1 MIEMVK
7 PEGSMWSDD
16 QWKAISLSG
25 DHILVAA
32 AAGSGKT
39 AVLVER
45 IIRKIMNE
53 EQGFSVDRL
62 LVATFTKAAAAEMRQ
77 RIREA
82 LDKEL
87 EKEPDNAHL
96 RRQLAL
102 LGKASITTL
111 HSFCLEVIRRYY
123 QWIPLDP
130 GFRILNENEA
140 ELLRQEILEELFE
153 ERYGESE
160 DGGIFLRLA
169 DWFSGERS
177 DDALYLLVQK
187 LYDFS
192 RSHSWPDAWLR
203 KMASN
208 FTVSDP
214 ADLDDSPWVKSIVKD
229 AKLSMAGAAGLLH
242 QAISIAMLPGGPA
255 PYVDNLRDDLE
266 MVESLRE
273 CLEDFPWNALYDA
286 FQTISFGKLKS
297 CRKDET
303 DPDLQDRVKELRD
316 NVKKILTDLKSSLF
330 GRSSET
336 FLSELHEVAPVMAEL
351 SEVVILF
358 GQRYQEEKRSRGLVD
373 FSDLEHYCLQILRHP
388 ESSVDQ
394 LLPSDAAIEYRKHFD
409 EVLLDEYQD
418 TNSVQED
425 IVKLISRDQ
434 PGNRFMVG
442 DVKQSI
448 YRFRLADPGLF
459 LDKYGRY
466 GVEDNEGTVIDLA
479 RNFRS
484 RHQVLDAVNVI
495 FRQMMNEVVAEITYD
510 ERAEL
515 VYGASFPEM
524 PDHES
529 NVSYTP
535 ELLLIDRGNGGK
547 SGDADSSESEDNAL
561 LQEGEWVEMET
572 AQLEARAIATKIKE
586 MTGEAGNPPLLIY
599 DKTFKKMRPV
609 VHGDIVILLRSAY
622 IWGPLIMEELRQQGI
637 SADGEQNQGY
647 FQATEVAIMLS
658 LLQVIDNPQQD
669 IPLAS
674 VLRSPIVGLSEE
686 ELAQIRLCASGPFY
700 EAMIAAAGMEDGSKR
715 HTQGESQELL
725 HAVTDEIA
733 ATLEYSV
740 NRDDTVP
747 FQSSN
752 QTATTEPFSLEL
764 QYKMQGFLTK
774 LEGWRK
780 EARTG
785 SLGDLIWNIYQ
796 ETGYMDWV
804 GGLPGGGQRQ
814 GNLTALYDRA
824 VQYEQTTASRGLF
837 RFLTFISRL
846 RDHGSDLG
854 SAGRSDKQ
862 DNAVRIMT
870 IHKSKGLEFPVV
882 FLAGIAKTFN
892 QQDLNSPFLM
902 HKDLGFG
909 PKFVD
914 QGMRVSY
921 PTLPNLAIRRRAQQ
935 ELLAEEMRV
944 LYVGLT
950 RPKEKLILVGTLKD
964 LTKKISSWAQV
975 QSHQPY
981 LLPDYVLSRGR
992 SYIDWIGPALIR
1004 HPDAEILR
1012 GMGGV
1017 TEPPAPVLNGD
1028 PSTWIVSILSA
1039 DELSQGLIVS
1049 IDADQEI
1056 SQHREQK
1063 LQAMLNRETIPL
1075 SAIGNS
1081 TETDIADMEKIESK
1095 LAWKYP
1101 YAIASTLSAKTSV
1114 TEMKKLLSLQDIPS
1128 LDLVEEKQIQQHPD
1142 STLQLRRPKFM
1153 EEKSMSPTE
1162 RGTVYHTL
1170 MQHIPLHGE
1179 TVDSAMVQ
1187 ETLNRLV
1194 ELQIVTK
1201 DQADMIG
1208 LDEVV
1213 AMYASEIGTRL
1224 LAATWVERELP
1235 FSYALSATE
1244 AYQGLRFVKELSSA
1258 DEQES
1263 LKVLTDLENETVL
1276 IQGVVD
1282 CIFRVDGKLVLL
1294 DYKSDRVLEQRGGV
1308 EALAEQYRFQLELY
1322 GKALEDIMGEPVS
1335 EKWLYFFD
1343 GSHLVQI

>member
-1 MIEMVK
+1 MGHAVQDARRRYTVSVLVK

-53 EQGFSVDRL
+53 EEGFSVDRL

-87 EKEPDNAHL
+87 EKEPDNGHL

-102 LGKASITTL
+102 LGRASITTL

-130 GFRILNENEA
+130 GFRILNVNEA
-140 ELLRQEILEELFE
+140 ELLRQEILEQLFE
-153 ERYGESE
+153 EKYGEAE
-160 DGGIFLRLA
+160 DGGVFLRLA

-203 KMASN
+203 QMASN
-208 FTVSDP
+208 FSISDSSE
-214 ADLDDSPWVKSIVKD
+214 LDDSPWVHSIVKD
-229 AKLSMAGAAGLLH
+229 AKLSIAGAAGLLQ
-242 QAISIAMLPGGPA
+242 QAISLAMLPGGPA

-316 NVKKILTDLKSSLF
+316 NVKKILNELKNSLF
-330 GRSSET
+330 GRSAEA
-336 FLSELHEVAPVMAEL
+336 FLSELHEVAPVMEEL

-358 GQRYQEEKRSRGLVD
+358 GQRYQAEKKLRGLVD

-388 ESSVDQ
+388 DSSMDQ
-394 LLPSDAAIEYRKHFD
+394 LLPSDAAIEYKSHFD

-425 IVKLISRDQ
+425 IVRLISRDT

-466 GVEDNEGTVIDLA
+466 GVDENEGTVIDLA

-484 RHQVLDAVNVI
+484 RRQVLDATNVL
-495 FRQMMNEVVAEITYD
+495 FRQIMNESVAEITYN

-515 VYGASFPEM
+515 VYGASFPSSSDGVE
-524 PDHES
+524 ES
-529 NVSYTP
+529 SYTP
-535 ELLLIDRGNGGK
+535 ELLLIDRGNGGR
-547 SGDADSSESEDNAL
+547 SGEDEASENEENSL

-572 AQLEARAIATKIKE
+572 AQLEARAIAGKIKE
-586 MTGEAGNPPLLIY
+586 MTGETGEPLFIY
-599 DKTFKKMRPV
+599 DKELKMMRPV
-609 VHGDIVILLRSAY
+609 VHGDMVILLRSAY

-647 FQATEVAIMLS
+647 FQATEVEIMLS
-658 LLQVIDNPQQD
+658 LLQVVDNPLQD

-674 VLRSPIVGLSEE
+674 VLRSPIVGLTEE
-686 ELAQIRLCASGPFY
+686 ELAEVRLCATGSFY
-700 EAMIAAAGMEDGSKR
+700 EAMIAAA
-715 HTQGESQELL
+715 ELDS
-725 HAVTDEIA
+725 DEGA
-733 ATLEYSV
+733 
-740 NRDDTVP
+740 
-747 FQSSN
+747 SSN
-752 QTATTEPFSLEL
+752 LRVKLREFLL
-764 QYKMQGFLTK
+764 KM
-774 LEGWRK
+774 EVWRN
-780 EARTG
+780 EARRG
-785 SLGDLIWNIYQ
+785 SLGDLIWHIYR

-804 GGLPGGGQRQ
+804 GGLPGGGHRQ
-814 GNLTALYDRA
+814 NNLTALYDRA

-837 RFLTFISRL
+837 RFLTFIARL

-854 SAGRSDKQ
+854 SPGGSDKQ

-892 QQDLNSPFLM
+892 QQDLSSPFLM

-914 QGMRVSY
+914 QEMRVSY
-921 PTLPNLAIRRRAQQ
+921 PTLPNLAIRRRSQQ

-950 RPKEKLILVGTLKD
+950 RPKEKLILVGTAKD
-964 LTKKISSWAQV
+964 LTKKVLSWTQV
-975 QSHQPY
+975 QGHQPY
-981 LLPDYVLSRGR
+981 MLPDYVLSRSR
-992 SYIDWIGPALIR
+992 SYLDWIGPALIR
-1004 HPDAEILR
+1004 HPDAELLR
-1012 GMGGV
+1012 QIGGA
-1017 TEPPAPVLNGD
+1017 TEPPAPALNDD
-1028 PSTWIVSILSA
+1028 PSVWSITVLSA
-1039 DELSQGLIVS
+1039 DELSQDVMLGV
-1049 IDADQEI
+1049 DGEKEI
-1056 SQHREQK
+1056 SQDRKLK
-1063 LQAMLNRETIPL
+1063 LQAMLKREPILL
-1075 SAIGNS
+1075 SAIEDIDVLS
-1081 TETDIADMEKIESK
+1081 TAGSAGIESK
-1095 LAWKYP
+1095 LEWQYP

-1114 TEMKKLLSLQDIPS
+1114 TEMKKILSMQELPS
-1128 LDLVEEKQIQQHPD
+1128 LDWMEEKKIQQD

-1153 EEKSMSPTE
+1153 EKKSMSPTE

-1170 MQHIPLHGE
+1170 MQHIPLHAGE
-1179 TVDSAMVQ
+1179 VDSAVVE
-1187 ETLNRLV
+1187 ETLRRLT

-1201 DQADMIG
+1201 EQAEMITPG
-1208 LDEVV
+1208 EVA
-1213 AMYASEIGTRL
+1213 AMFQSDIGTRL
-1224 LAATWVERELP
+1224 LAANWVEREMP
-1235 FSYALSATE
+1235 FSYALSAAE
-1244 AYQGLRFVKELSSA
+1244 AHQGLNIIKRLSEP

-1263 LKVLTDLENETVL
+1263 SVTARQLENETVL

-1282 CIFRVDGKLVLL
+1282 CIFSDNGKLILV
-1294 DYKSDRVLEQRGGV
+1294 DYKTDRVLEQRGGV
-1308 EALAEQYRFQLELY
+1308 KPLVEQYRFQLELY
-1322 GKALEDIMGEPVS
+1322 AKALEDIMGEPIS
-1335 EKWLYFFD
+1335 EMWLYFFD
-1343 GSHLVQI
+1343 GSHWAKV